1 MTLASNVLFLCSG
14 GGGNMRFIHR
24 LIELGQLPGLNS
36 ISVIAD
42 RQCQAVEW
50 ASENGLKAE
59 VISVLR
65 DNQAELISACKS
77 HPASVVITNIHKLI
91 GPELISLY
99 RDRILNLHYS
109 LLPAFGGS
117 IGMRSLSNALAYGSR
132 IVGATAH
139 HVTEDLDSGPPIAQ
153 VALGTVQGENDQGL
167 EDLMFRAG
175 CLALFCALRIHLDP
189 PLAQSPAGAY
199 TMNQS
204 ALLISPFC
212 GLPNECSNENFWSAL
227 RS

>member
-1 MTLASNVLFLCSG
+1 MSPVSNALFLCSG

-24 LIELGQLPGLNS
+24 LIELGHLPGIRS

-50 ASENGLKAE
+50 ARAIGLQVE
-59 VISVLR
+59 VISVSR

-91 GPELISLY
+91 GPEVISLY
-99 RDRILNLHYS
+99 TDSILNVHYS

-117 IGMRSLSNALAYGSR
+117 IGMKSLSNALAYGSK

-153 VALGTVQGENDQGL
+153 VALGTVQREIDQSL

-175 CLALFCALRIHLDP
+175 CLALFCALQILLDP
-189 PLAQSPAGAY
+189 SSAESSAGAY
-199 TMNQS
+199 MMNQS

-212 GLPNECSNENFWSAL
+212 RVPNACSDENFWRAL